1 MSNTT
6 RTAAPV
12 APSQDDINA
21 AFLATLQRLD
31 ERMDRVVAATQQTQQ
46 TQQPQPKV
54 PVIKTEDL
62 VSGRA
67 GIVGETILERAS
79 RMQAAE
85 AALSLGLYEEPEEA
99 LSAWEIAG
107 IACGAALLGAGV
119 AVGVSYALNAD
130 SDEG

>member
-1 MSNTT
+1 MTNRNNQTQT
-6 RTAAPV
+6 QQ

-21 AFLATLQRLD
+21 SFFASLQRIE
-31 ERMDRVVAATQQTQQ
+31 ERLGGTTAAAPAAKQ
-46 TQQPQPKV
+46 V

-67 GIVGETILERAS
+67 GHVGEGILERAA
-79 RMQAAE
+79 RINAADM
-85 AALSLGLYEEPEEA
+85 ALRQGLYEEPESD

-119 AVGVSYALNAD
+119 AVGVSYALNAAD